1 MQALAPISP
10 DAFNEIID
18 ELKRRP
24 IEMNKYR
31 GGVGDGR
38 SQAFGIVNR
47 RCLPPDLSRQ
57 CFRRPRLYA
66 LLCEFAD
73 RYVGVEWDACTVNQ
87 NFRAAPH
94 VDKGNCGL
102 SYIVAFGDYEEGEL
116 VIEGKSYN
124 IKHNPLLFDG
134 SRLEHS
140 VKPFLG
146 ERFSLVFYRLDREY
160 ERGPRVQ
167 RTQYRPVIDEE
178 THKWVITRLDSD
190 SNATVVE
197 GLPHPLRGRVK
208 TRSGDS

>member
-10 DAFNEIID
+10 DAFKDILA
-18 ELKRRP
+18 ELHARP
-24 IEMNKYR
+24 IEMNIYR
-31 GGVGDGR
+31 GAVGDGR

-66 LLCEFAD
+66 HLCEFAD
-73 RYVGVEWDACTVNQ
+73 RYVGVPWDACTVNQ
-87 NFRAAPH
+87 NFVAGPH
-94 VDKGNCGL
+94 VDKGNKGL

-124 IKHNPLLFDG
+124 IHHNPLLFDG

-146 ERFSLVFYRLDREY
+146 ERFSLVFYQLDRDH

-167 RTQYRPVIDEE
+167 RTDYRPSFDQE
-178 THKWVITRLDSD
+178 THKWVITRLDPD
-190 SNATVVE
+190 GNATVVR
-197 GLPHPLRGRVK
+197 GLPHPLLGRRK
-208 TRSGDS
+208 SGSADS